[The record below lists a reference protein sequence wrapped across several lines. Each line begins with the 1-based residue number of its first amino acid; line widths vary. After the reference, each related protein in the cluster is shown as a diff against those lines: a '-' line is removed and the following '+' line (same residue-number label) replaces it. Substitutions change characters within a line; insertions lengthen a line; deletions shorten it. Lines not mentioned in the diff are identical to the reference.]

1 MSLLESP
8 KKSPEKLLNFIDE
21 SYSKTRILCLLKA
34 AVNLNLFDFLEN
46 FKSAQELSSRLEIDL
61 TLTEYLLKVFRELDL
76 LEDKIEGNTNY
87 YKNKEVT
94 NIYLKKKSEYNIVNS
109 LQYYFDDVK
118 NWENLESIL
127 KNQQDFHSDIH
138 TFFPEVINRM
148 ADECK
153 CWELPKILNEISKY
167 KEFKSAKKLLDLA
180 GGHGLYAIGFSMLN
194 KNLKSYVFDLISVIK
209 ETDKFIRKYKAK
221 NVFSI
226 AGDFYKDDIGIGY
239 DVIFA
244 SYNPGGKNPQ
254 IAKKVYAA
262 LRKGGLFANKQFF
275 LKKENGLDD
284 YLNNMEWNFTKAKGL
299 RKGVVRFTFKGDLDL
314 DSYLKYL
321 KELGFEIL
329 DIVSIQQLLGFGC
342 PSTKMIIAKKL

>member
-1 MSLLESP
+1 MFFLRSP
-8 KKSPEKLLNFIDE
+8 KESPEKLLNLIDE
-21 SYSKTRILCLLKA
+21 SYSKVRILCLLKT
-34 AVNLNLFDFLEN
+34 AVHLDLFDFLEN

-94 NIYLKKKSEYNIVNS
+94 NIYLKKNSEYNIINS

-118 NWENLESIL
+118 SWENLESIL
-127 KNQQDFHSDIH
+127 KNQQGFHSDIH

-167 KEFKSAKKLLDLA
+167 KEFKNARKLLDLA

-194 KNLKSYVFDLISVIK
+194 QDIKSYVFDLIPVIK
-209 ETDKFIRKYKAK
+209 QTDKFIKKYKAK
-221 NVFSI
+221 NVFTI
-226 AGDFYKDDIGIGY
+226 AGDFYNDDIGMDY

-262 LRKGGLFANKQFF
+262 LRKGGLFVDKQFF

-284 YLNNMEWNFTKAKGL
+284 YLNNMEWNFSKTKGL
-299 RKGVVRFTFKGDLDL
+299 KKGMVRFTFKGDLDL

-329 DIVSIQQLLGFGC
+329 DTVSIQQLLGFGC
-342 PSTKMIIAKKL
+342 PSAKMIIAKK